1 MSYKL
6 NVIKPF
12 FGLIAVISVSLGYLV
27 IGAFFAIL
35 VALLK
40 FFESLKPSKKKT
52 STNQAQIDY
61 TSKNLIKEGATQ
73 DVTNKLLEIS
83 KVIKDERLTEAESL
97 LRNFD
102 KQSLNQADLTNIQS
116 VRASLYLIRGKLPEA
131 KAVYEAILDTQ
142 IKSNAVYIGLAT
154 ISAFEAF
161 GKRNSDPKESKKL
174 FYQSNDWYF
183 RAISLDNRPQILV
196 TIYYGIY
203 DNYRI
208 LVDFFKEEKEY
219 DNFIKYKKLFED
231 CNKKIASPLKTN
243 TKIGNNKTSLTK
255 SELQS
260 ILKNKGLNFDISSIP
275 GNSTIDNYSIKTD
288 DSQNPVLIINHNNL
302 S

>member
-6 NVIKPF
+6 NVIKSF
-12 FGLIAVISVSLGYLV
+12 FGLITVISFSLGYLV

-154 ISAFEAF
+154 ISAFAF
-161 GKRNSDPKESKKL
+161 SLS
-174 FYQSNDWYF
+174 
-183 RAISLDNRPQILV
+183 IS
-196 TIYYGIY
+196 T
-203 DNYRI
+203 
-208 LVDFFKEEKEY
+208 FAFA
-219 DNFIKYKKLFED
+219 F
-231 CNKKIASPLKTN
+231 CAA
-243 TKIGNNKTSLTK
+243 
-255 SELQS
+255 
-260 ILKNKGLNFDISSIP
+260 ILKFCAAIFSFLLDFLE
-275 GNSTIDNYSIKTD
+275 T
-288 DSQNPVLIINHNNL
+288 L
-302 S
+302 